1 MRTFIKGAIQNA
13 PAMNTMM
20 IAILVVGTVCLLSMR
35 REVFPEFELEIV
47 LVSVPYPGATPEEI
61 ERGICQKIEEAVQTV
76 DGIKKMT
83 SVAKEGAGSVILEL
97 RADVKNVRKAVDEID
112 SAVRLIPSF
121 PDRTEAPEIQQIT
134 FREAA
139 INVSVLAP
147 EPENGSKVSD
157 VELRSVA
164 EKVRDELL
172 LLPNVSQVQLQGI
185 REYQIDVEIAESTL
199 RKHGLSLPEVAE
211 IVRQHNLELP
221 AGTLKSQSEEVL
233 LRSKNKRLVGGEIEK
248 IPIITNP
255 NGVALSI
262 ADIGKVRDE
271 FADTTAISA
280 VNGRQAIQLEVQ
292 RTSRED
298 LLAISDEV
306 IEYCKTAD
314 LPGDYEVIAWGDRAV
329 EVRDRLNLLIENGR
343 MGLLLVFLVLAL
355 FLELKLAFW
364 VAMGIPIS
372 MLGAGGLLLGLDQTL
387 NMLSMFAFLMAL
399 GIIVDDAIVV
409 GENIYAHRQMGKNSM
424 QAAIDGTIEVVPSV
438 TASVTTTIIAFC
450 PLLFV
455 SGIMGKFIAVMPIS
469 VIAMLVISLFES
481 TTILPCHLA
490 HRDSLLF
497 RVMGFLFYPIQHVI
511 VPFFAWINRYT
522 SRGLNWFI
530 DRVYLKV
537 LSQAIN
543 YKGTTLASAVGL
555 LIITMGF
562 VKGGFVPFVLFP
574 KIDSTFIVCNV
585 TFPDGTPASVT
596 DQATQHIASAME
608 NLKKT
613 HGEVTKVI
621 FRRVGSMIADQGPG
635 GGSVDGSH
643 VGAISVE
650 LVDSSERDVTSQKLI
665 ADWRAAVGEIAGIE
679 SISFNSIAAGPAG
692 TPIEFKLLADSEHVD
707 NLEAAVEECKVKLAT
722 FNGVFDVAD
731 DSKPGKWEFQISL
744 KDRAKPMGIRE
755 KDIADTIRASYYG
768 AEVMRLQRGRH
779 EVKLMVRYPAEE
791 RRSFADFE
799 DIRIRAAD
807 GKERPITELADINVV
822 RGYSEINRLNQ
833 RRSITISADVNEQEG
848 NASAIVASL
857 QGQVSPIAQ
866 WLGKIT
872 GNTPETN
879 AFIPELLAKYPGVSV
894 NWEGQKEQ
902 SRESLRS
909 LGFAT
914 VVALFVMYAL
924 LTFQFKS
931 YVQPL
936 IIMCIIPFGVVG
948 AIFGHFV
955 MTLPITLFSFFGLVA
970 LTGVVVN
977 DSIVLIDFINAR
989 VRNGLDITE
998 ALLDAGRR
1006 RFRPVLLTSATTI
1019 AGLFPILLETSFQA
1033 QYLIPMAA
1041 SLAFGLMLATVLVL
1055 VLVPTFYGI
1064 YRDTVGAFQAFEV
1077 AEEDDHEHYV
1087 SPVGTITSNA

>member
-1 MRTFIKGAIQNA
+1 MREFIRGAIKNS
-13 PAMNTMM
+13 PAMNTLM

-35 REVFPEFELEIV
+35 REVFPEFDLEIV
-47 LVSVPYPGATPEEI
+47 LVSVPYPGATPDEI

-76 DGIKKMT
+76 DGIKKIT
-83 SVAKEGAGSVILEL
+83 SVAKEGSGSVILEL
-97 RADVKNVRKAVDEID
+97 RSDVKNVRKVVDEVD

-147 EPENGSKVSD
+147 EREDGAPVPET
-157 VELRSVA
+157 ELRAIA
-164 EKVRDELL
+164 ERVRDELL
-172 LLPNVSQVQLQGI
+172 LLPSVSQVQLQGA
-185 REYQIDVEIAESTL
+185 RKYQIDVEIDEATL
-199 RKHGLSLPEVAE
+199 RKHGLSLPQVAE
-211 IVRQHNLELP
+211 IVREHNLELP
-221 AGTLKSQSEEVL
+221 AGTLKSKSEEVL
-233 LRSKNKRLVGGEIEK
+233 LRSKNKRLVGSEIGEI
-248 IPIITNP
+248 PIVTNP

-262 ADIGKVRDE
+262 ADLGNVRDE
-271 FADTTAISA
+271 FADTTAIAA
-280 VNGRQAIQLEVQ
+280 VNGRQALQLEVQ

-298 LLAISDEV
+298 LLVISEEV
-306 IEYCKTAD
+306 IEYCENLQ
-314 LPGDYEVIAWGDRAV
+314 LPGGYEVIAWGDRAV

-372 MLGAGGLLLGLDQTL
+372 MLGAGGILLGLDQTL

-409 GENIYAHRQMGKNSM
+409 GENIYAHRQMGKNPM
-424 QAAIDGTIEVVPSV
+424 QAAIDGTVEVVPSV

-490 HRDSLLF
+490 HTDSLLF
-497 RVMGFLFYPIQHVI
+497 RVMGVVFYPIQNFI
-511 VPFFAWINRYT
+511 IPFFAWVNSYT
-522 SRGLNWFI
+522 SRGLAWFVDHI
-530 DRVYLKV
+530 YLKT
-537 LSQAIN
+537 LAWSIN
-543 YKGTTLASAVGL
+543 YKAVTLAAACGL
-555 LIITMGF
+555 LIVTIGF

-596 DQATQHIASAME
+596 DQATQRITTAME
-608 NLKKT
+608 DLGDK
-613 HGEVTKVI
+613 HGDVTKVI
-621 FRRVGSMIADQGPG
+621 FRNVGSMSTQQGPG
-635 GGSVDGSH
+635 GTSVDGSH
-643 VGAISVE
+643 AGSISVE
-650 LVDSSERDVTSQKLI
+650 LVDSSERKVTSQQLI
-665 ADWRAAVGEIAGIE
+665 ADWRAAVGDIPGID
-679 SISFNSIAAGPAG
+679 SISYSSIAAGPGG
-692 TPIEFKLLADSEHVD
+692 TPIEFKLLADAEHVA
-707 NLEAAVEECKVKLAT
+707 NLESAVEECKAKLAT
-722 FNGVFDVAD
+722 FNGVFDVSD

-744 KDRAKPMGIRE
+744 KDKAKSMGIRE
-755 KDIADTIRASYYG
+755 KNIADTIRASYYG

-779 EVKLMVRYPAEE
+779 EVKLMVRYPPEE
-791 RRSFADFE
+791 RRSLAGFE
-799 DIRIRAAD
+799 DIRIRGND
-807 GKERPITELADINVV
+807 GQERPITELADIDVV

-833 RRSITISADVNEQEG
+833 RRSITISADVNENEG
-848 NASAIVASL
+848 NASEIVASL
-857 QGQVSPIAQ
+857 QGQVSPLASMMAQ
-866 WLGKIT
+866 FT
-872 GNTPETN
+872 GEQPEVD
-879 AFIPELLAKYPGVSV
+879 AFIPELLAKYPGVTV

-914 VVALFVMYAL
+914 VVALLVMYVL

-931 YVQPL
+931 YIQPL
-936 IIMCIIPFGVVG
+936 IIMCIIPFGIVG

-955 MTLPITLFSFFGLVA
+955 MELPITLFSFFGLVA

-989 VRNGLDITE
+989 VRSGLEINE
-998 ALLDAGRR
+998 ALLEAGRR

-1055 VLVPTFYGI
+1055 VLVPTFYRI
-1064 YRDTVGAFQAFEV
+1064 YRDGIAWFQAYEMFTEHDD
-1077 AEEDDHEHYV
+1077 EEYV
-1087 SPVGTITSNA
+1087 SPAGLPSNV

>member
-1 MRTFIKGAIQNA
+1 MRSFIQGAIKNS
-13 PAMNTMM
+13 PAMNTLM
-20 IAILVVGTVCLLSMR
+20 IAILVVGTVCLFKMR

-47 LVSVPYPGATPEEI
+47 LISVPYPGATPDEI
-61 ERGICQKIEEAVQTV
+61 ERGICQKIEESVQTV

-83 SVAKEGAGSVILEL
+83 SVAKEGSGSVILEL
-97 RADVKNVRKAVDEID
+97 RSDVKNVRKVVDEVD

-121 PDRTEAPEIQQIT
+121 PERTEAPEIQQIT

-147 EPENGSKVSD
+147 KRGDGSEVAET
-157 VELRSVA
+157 ELRAIA

-172 LLPNVSQVQLQGI
+172 LLPSVSQVQMQGA
-185 REYQIDVEIAESTL
+185 RKYQIDVEIDEATL
-199 RKHGLSLPEVAE
+199 RKHGLSLPQVAE
-211 IVRQHNLELP
+211 IVREHNLELP

-233 LRSKNKRLVGGEIEK
+233 LRSKNKRLVGSEIEK
-248 IPIITNP
+248 IPIVTNP
-255 NGVALSI
+255 SGVALSI
-262 ADIGKVRDE
+262 ADLGNVRDE

-280 VNGRQAIQLEVQ
+280 VNGRQALQLEVQ

-298 LLAISDEV
+298 LLAISEQV
-306 IEYCKTAD
+306 IEYCENLK
-314 LPGDYEVIAWGDRAV
+314 LPGGYEVVAWGDRSV
-329 EVRDRLNLLIENGR
+329 EVRDRLNLLIDNGR
-343 MGLLLVFLVLAL
+343 MGLLLVFLVLAC

-372 MLGAGGLLLGLDQTL
+372 MLGAGGILLGLDQTL

-409 GENIYAHRQMGKNSM
+409 GENIYAHRQMGKSSM
-424 QAAIDGTIEVVPSV
+424 QAAIDGTVEVVPSV
-438 TASVTTTIIAFC
+438 TASVTTTVIAFC

-490 HRDSLLF
+490 HSDSLLF
-497 RVMGFLFYPIQHVI
+497 RVMGFFFYPIQHVI
-511 VPFFAWINRYT
+511 VPFFAWINSHT
-522 SRGLNWFI
+522 SRALHWFVENI
-530 DRVYLKV
+530 YLKV
-537 LSQAIN
+537 LAASISH
-543 YKGTTLASAVGL
+543 KSVTLAAACGL
-555 LIITMGF
+555 LIVTIGF

-596 DQATQHIASAME
+596 DRATKRIATAMK
-608 NLKKT
+608 NLKEE
-613 HGEVTKVI
+613 HGDVTKVI
-621 FRRVGSMIADQGPG
+621 FRNVGSMTTQQGPG
-635 GGSVDGSH
+635 GTSVDGSH
-643 VGAISVE
+643 AGAISVE
-650 LVDSSERDVTSQKLI
+650 LVDSSERDVTSQQLI
-665 ADWRAAVGEIAGIE
+665 ADWRAAVGDIPGID
-679 SISFNSIAAGPAG
+679 SISYNSIAAGPGG
-692 TPIEFKLLADSEHVD
+692 TPIEFKLLADAEHVD
-707 NLEAAVEECKVKLAT
+707 QLEAAVDECKVKLAT
-722 FNGVFDVAD
+722 FNGVFDVSD

-744 KDRAKPMGIRE
+744 KDKAKSMGIRE

-779 EVKLMVRYPAEE
+779 EVKLMVRYPPEE

-799 DIRIRAAD
+799 DIRIRGND
-807 GKERPITELADINVV
+807 GQERPITELADIDVV

-833 RRSITISADVNEQEG
+833 RRSITISADVNEKEG
-848 NASAIVASL
+848 NASEIVATL
-857 QGQVSPIAQ
+857 QGRVSTFAS
-866 WLGKIT
+866 LKARIT
-872 GNTPETN
+872 GEEPDVN
-879 AFIPELLAKYPGVSV
+879 AFIPELLAKHPGVSV

-914 VVALFVMYAL
+914 IIALLVMYAL

-936 IIMCIIPFGVVG
+936 IIMCVIPFGIVG

-955 MTLPITLFSFFGLVA
+955 MDLPITLFSFFGLVA

-989 VRNGLDITE
+989 VRSGLEVSE
-998 ALLDAGRR
+998 ALMDAGRR

-1055 VLVPTFYGI
+1055 VLVPTFYQI
-1064 YRDTVGAFQAFEV
+1064 YRDGIAWFQAYDMFMEHD
-1077 AEEDDHEHYV
+1077 EEEYT
-1087 SPVGTITSNA
+1087 SPVELSANA